1 MLGTLVSSCPP
12 HWALARRVSPSV
24 MISLYCVRCAAIQCQ
39 LHPDQW
45 GPLSA
50 RGRIC
55 REDNISEPFSILYA
69 PNVILT
75 FLKLMFII
83 RLSKIQRPWAWN
95 TPATHTTLPCLS
107 TCLLLTHDVMRWIH
121 LHEDIY
127 KLQENNKEGAAF
139 VSNGTKHYAI
149 SVNKIIF
156 LRTTAHHCSIGLWCQ
171 IPFEHWYWVQD
182 RGRTWSRI
190 QDQAAGWTL
199 RCPRVPLGCNLDNL
213 TRCWLLEFYQ
223 SPQHETRAP
232 ASTRDLKW
240 TNGDPFPLRYNV

>member
-1 MLGTLVSSCPP
+1 
-12 HWALARRVSPSV
+12 
-24 MISLYCVRCAAIQCQ
+24 
-39 LHPDQW
+39 
-45 GPLSA
+45 
-50 RGRIC
+50 
-55 REDNISEPFSILYA
+55 
-69 PNVILT
+69 
-75 FLKLMFII
+75 
-83 RLSKIQRPWAWN
+83 
-95 TPATHTTLPCLS
+95 
-107 TCLLLTHDVMRWIH
+107 MRWR
-121 LHEDIY
+121 Y
-127 KLQENNKEGAAF
+127 PQENNKEGAAF

-171 IPFEHWYWVQD
+171 IPFEHWYRVQD

-223 SPQHETRAP
+223 SPQHETQPP

-240 TNGDPFPLRYNV
+240 TNGDPFHSDIMFRVLYFRLLHMVKVVSDFCSVFKCGYLKCSIVGSPVQETRQTFSWEIFVFYIAQSWRLETGRPRPKLPNIKTACCDLN